1 MGKMNLVSKPVVS
14 AMNLIEIFSNQ
25 ETYNVPV
32 YQRDYAW
39 ASAQVQDLWDDL
51 FEFFTEQEEQYL
63 LGQVIVASS
72 ADAGTKWDL
81 VDGQQRLTTLSLL
94 FLVLRKLA
102 DSFEL
107 PSNHD
112 MASWLELSLLVTES
126 EPRLRVARD
135 ARLSYGAMLNKE
147 FIYRDKSISGEHLV
161 ENFNLLYSLASTA
174 LNSPKLLSAFTSAL
188 FQRVWIMRVEM
199 PKDEQA
205 IEFFE
210 RTNDRGLDLNSA
222 DLLKN
227 LLFAEVGDKSF
238 YREIDKSWTE
248 SAKTMKQVQI
258 RRISTMGYLMKAL
271 VSARVGKH
279 TSNKKVFRAWREILK
294 GNKPEVVKLL
304 NELPIKSMQLLNI
317 SAGKTPDGAESD
329 NLQALAMNSIV
340 QHYLVLLAGA
350 HLDHDGYIHLCKI
363 VESRSLL
370 SLLAKER
377 NGAFEQGLTPWARNL
392 STLAADA
399 SAEDIFQ
406 AAAPALQ
413 DLGPLLESLDFQ
425 IRNLDYER
433 GPSDRDKIR
442 CVLGI
447 ASREIGAFQ
456 LSKQFP
462 NVLAEYVSNRFDIEH
477 IEPKS
482 TIDRITWGDPS
493 DTRYVNS
500 IGNLTLVFKS
510 DNRGAGDAKP
520 VLKAGIYAQSE
531 VLATKLLCD
540 LAQIGTI
547 EPALRELLEKHNLTG
562 NGRLSLW
569 NESAA
574 NCRENLYCEL
584 VINRFRKDLRIS

>member
-1 MGKMNLVSKPVVS
+1 MNLVNKPAVS
-14 AMNLIEIFSNQ
+14 ALNLSEIFSNQ
-25 ETYNVPV
+25 ETYSVPV

-51 FEFFTEQEEQYL
+51 FEFFTDQEEQYL
-63 LGQVIVASS
+63 LGQVIVATS
-72 ADAGTKWDL
+72 AEPGTKWDL

-102 DSFEL
+102 DSFEH
-107 PSNHD
+107 PSD
-112 MASWLELSLLVTES
+112 DEITALLESSLVETEG

-135 ARLSYGAMLNKE
+135 ARMSYGAMLNKE

-161 ENFNLLYSLASTA
+161 ENFNLLYALASA
-174 LNSPKLLSAFTSAL
+174 ELKNPKSLSAFANTL
-188 FQRVWIMRVEM
+188 FRNVWIMRVEM

-227 LLFAEVGDKSF
+227 LLFAEVGDRSF
-238 YREIDKSWTE
+238 YKEIDKSWTE

-294 GNKPEVVKLL
+294 GNKPEVLKLL
-304 NELPIKSMQLLNI
+304 IELPLKSMQLLNI
-317 SAGKTPDGAESD
+317 SAGKTPDGAEPD
-329 NLQALAMNSIV
+329 NLQALSLNSIV

-350 HLDHDGYIHLCKI
+350 HLDRDGYRYLCQI

-392 STLAADA
+392 SALAANA
-399 SAEDIFQ
+399 SPDEIFS

-413 DLGPLLESLDFQ
+413 DLSPLLESLDFQ

-442 CVLGI
+442 SVLGI
-447 ASREIGAFQ
+447 SAREVGAFQ
-456 LSKQFP
+456 ASKQFP
-462 NVLAEYVSNRFDIEH
+462 NVLSEYVSSRFDIEH

-482 TIDRITWGDPS
+482 TINRITWGDPS

-500 IGNLTLVFKS
+500 IGNLTLVYKS

-520 VLKAGIYAQSE
+520 ALKAGIYAQSE

-540 LAQIGTI
+540 IAQIGTI
-547 EPALRELLEKHNLTG
+547 EPTLKKLLEKHDLTG

-574 NCRENLYCEL
+574 LCRENLYCEL
-584 VINRFRKDLRIS
+584 VINRFRQDLRIS